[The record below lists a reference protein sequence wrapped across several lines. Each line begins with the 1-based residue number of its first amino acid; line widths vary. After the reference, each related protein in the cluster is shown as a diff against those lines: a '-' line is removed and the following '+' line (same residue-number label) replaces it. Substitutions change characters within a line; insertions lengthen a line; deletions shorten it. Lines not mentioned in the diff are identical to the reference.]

1 MSNGCGC
8 SNGLL
13 RYVRL
18 PYARRFYVPCVM
30 HDDDDDKGGSEE
42 QRKESDINLFL
53 NMQKLSSRQNHSP
66 YTLTWFTM
74 IALLYYISTSVF
86 GRYYFNYSKTTP

>member
-8 SNGLL
+8 SNGPL

-30 HDDDDDKGGSEE
+30 HDDDYDRGGDGFARLVADRELYRHIVRAVWLQESNPWRITWLTLVAMGYYAGVRLLGWHYYNY
-42 QRKESDINLFL
+42 RK
-53 NMQKLSSRQNHSP
+53 H
-66 YTLTWFTM
+66 
-74 IALLYYISTSVF
+74 
-86 GRYYFNYSKTTP
+86 G